1 MLPSVQRVRLQ
12 LVRVRFPLCAAV
24 ACSAV
29 STTLSVCLCV
39 IAPPPSPPL
48 TPATAAVPP
57 PCVAPLCLARS
68 LSLSLAAL
76 LIRLAARPLVRVG
89 LTSRSAAGD
98 RRQITS
104 LAFHLC
110 HAGTLT
116 L

>member
-1 MLPSVQRVRLQ
+1 MQ
-12 LVRVRFPLCAAV
+12 VRFPGKRKKKKHSLQLRV
-24 ACSAV
+24 ADAIGLSPCHRTPSV
-29 STTLSVCLCV
+29 SL
-39 IAPPPSPPL
+39 L
-48 TPATAAVPP
+48 TPATAAVPLP
-57 PCVAPLCLARS
+57 RVSLLRFARLRY
-68 LSLSLAAL
+68 LSLSAL

-89 LTSRSAAGD
+89 LTSSSAAGD